1 MYESPSSSAFA
12 DLVKLANGP
21 DKVAQ
26 LAMERVAS
34 GELVAALHLTD
45 AALAADPAHTKALEV
60 RLQALQ
66 KLRAQSHNS
75 NESGWL
81 DNGIQKVKQRL
92 QDPAR

>member
-1 MYESPSSSAFA
+1 
-12 DLVKLANGP
+12 
-21 DKVAQ
+21 
-26 LAMERVAS
+26 VAS

-45 AALAADPAHTKALEV
+45 AALSADSGHRQALEV

-66 KLRAQSHNS
+66 KLREQSHNS

-92 QDPAR
+92 QYSGR

>member
-1 MYESPSSSAFA
+1 
-12 DLVKLANGP
+12 
-21 DKVAQ
+21 
-26 LAMERVAS
+26 MERVAS

-45 AALAADPAHTKALEV
+45 AALAADPGHRQALEK

-81 DNGIQKVKQRL
+81 DNAIQKVKQRL
-92 QDPAR
+92 QNLAR